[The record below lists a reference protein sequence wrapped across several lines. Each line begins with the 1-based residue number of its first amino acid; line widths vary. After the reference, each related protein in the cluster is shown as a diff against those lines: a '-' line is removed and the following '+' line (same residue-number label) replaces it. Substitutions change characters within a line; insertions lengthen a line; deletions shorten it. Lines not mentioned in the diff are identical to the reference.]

1 MNTITTIL
9 TTIIIYLSLFVG
21 SAIIIF
27 GLAKTFVYFLNRTFK
42 NFRIL
47 KYVIQFFYYREDFF
61 EYLKRKNKYE

>member
-47 KYVIQFFYYREDFF
+47 KYVIQFFYHREDFF
-61 EYLKRKNKYE
+61 EYLKSKNKYE